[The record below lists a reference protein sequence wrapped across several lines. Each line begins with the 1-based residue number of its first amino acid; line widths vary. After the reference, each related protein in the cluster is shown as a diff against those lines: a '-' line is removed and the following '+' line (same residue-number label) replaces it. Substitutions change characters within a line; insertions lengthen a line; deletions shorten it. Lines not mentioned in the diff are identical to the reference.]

1 MRQRRMNST
10 FTWLALICLH
20 QLLVQGAEG
29 SVGQNIQYP
38 QVRVLLMP
46 VCKFSRIVA
55 PTPSRFPQHKGL
67 FLRSASFAGIVCIVP
82 GELRANNFT
91 FSTRDASGTVHIAF
105 AGLLSLPRTPVG
117 IVCIVPAQLWALFHF
132 STQQLDL
139 YTFVIGFCFQGYYPF
154 QESPARIPPKVRKP
168 PYLQTQVVKTC
179 SWCFHRQFEKT
190 IACAR

>member
-1 MRQRRMNST
+1 MVNPTTYSQMERSADSVKPSKTAGMRWPRISVMRQRRMNST

-105 AGLLSLPRTPVG
+105 AELLFFTRALTG
-117 IVCIVPAQLWALFHF
+117 IVCIVPVQLWALFI
-132 STQQLDL
+132 L
-139 YTFVIGFCFQGYYPF
+139 
-154 QESPARIPPKVRKP
+154 
-168 PYLQTQVVKTC
+168 
-179 SWCFHRQFEKT
+179 
-190 IACAR
+190 